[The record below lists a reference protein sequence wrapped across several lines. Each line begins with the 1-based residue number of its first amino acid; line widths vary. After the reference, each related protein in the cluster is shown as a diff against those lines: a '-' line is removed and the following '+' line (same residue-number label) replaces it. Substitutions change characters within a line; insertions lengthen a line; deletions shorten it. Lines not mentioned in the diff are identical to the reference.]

1 MIKYLLFI
9 TLFFSINRFAQLVK
23 TPLEINNY
31 EKLTS
36 YEDLTEFIY
45 YLEGLSDVLT
55 VEVIGKSVEGRNLY
69 ALKYSNSEFGKDE
82 SKIKVLIFAQQ
93 HGNEQSGKEGAL
105 HLASRLIRPDL
116 KDVLNK
122 FDLIIIPQMN
132 PDGSEIN
139 QRRNGNG
146 ADLNRNHLILT
157 EPETIALHKLF
168 NEYKFEVTLD
178 VHEYFP
184 YSESWNEFGYIKRAD
199 EQFGLTT
206 NLNVSD
212 QIRNYSKEKVLPFI
226 GLYLN
231 DRGFSFNEYV
241 VGGPPN
247 SERLRHSTVDIDD
260 GRQSFG
266 IQNTLSFIL
275 EGKNGKDYA
284 VENIKHRSEGQ
295 AAAMLGLIGFVFDN
309 ADEIKSLIKTE
320 RERLINFSKPVAL
333 RMEHTGNDE
342 TISLPVTTASNNK
355 DTIIDVSNYHPV
367 VENLLEVSSP
377 DAYLLP
383 KSDLM
388 LMDFIEKHSITYSEV
403 LPELMKIEQYII
415 TEIDSLILEDVK
427 IADVQST
434 VQQISIKDLEGDYIV
449 IPLNQLKRN
458 VIVLAFEPQSMLGLI
473 HYDRFRYLIDSQEYT
488 VLRAFKD

>member
-1 MIKYLLFI
+1 MIKYLLFL
-9 TLFFSINRFAQLVK
+9 TLFFSIERFAQLIK

-31 EKLTS
+31 EKITL
-36 YEDLTEFIY
+36 YQDLTEFIY

-55 VEVIGKSVEGRNLY
+55 VEVIGKSVDGRNIY

-105 HLASRLIRPDL
+105 LLASRLIRSDL

-122 FDLIIIPQMN
+122 VDLILIPQMN
-132 PDGSEIN
+132 PDGSETN

-168 NEYKFEVTLD
+168 NEYKFEVTMD

-184 YSESWNEFGYIKRAD
+184 YSESWNEFGYIKSAD

-212 QIRNYSKEKVLPFI
+212 QIRNYSKERVLPFI
-226 GLYLN
+226 GSYLN
-231 DRGFSFNEYV
+231 ERGFSFNEYV

-247 SERLRHSTVDIDD
+247 LDRLRHSTVDIDD

-275 EGKNGKDYA
+275 EGKNGKEYA

-295 AAAMLGLIGFVFDN
+295 AAAMLGLLGFVHDN

-320 RERLINFSKPVAL
+320 RERLINFSKTVVL
-333 RMEHTGNDE
+333 RMEHTENSE
-342 TISLPVTTASNNK
+342 TISLPVTIASNDK
-355 DTIIDVSNYHPV
+355 DTIIDVSNYHPT
-367 VENLLEVSSP
+367 VENLFEVSLP
-377 DAYLLP
+377 DAYIVPGSDSLLL
-383 KSDLM
+383 KL
-388 LMDFIEKHSITYSEV
+388 IERHSIYFEET
-403 LPELMKIEQYII
+403 LPEILNIEQYII
-415 TEIDSLILEDVK
+415 TGIDTIELENIK
-427 IADVQST
+427 LADVQVRVNQKT
-434 VQQISIKDLEGDYIV
+434 INDLDGKYV
-449 IPLNQLKRN
+449 LIPTNQSKKN
-458 VIVLAFEPQSMLGLI
+458 TITLAFEPQSMLGLI
-473 HYDRFRYLIDSQEYT
+473 HYNMYKYLIENNEYPI
-488 VLRAFKD
+488 LRVFRD

>member
-1 MIKYLLFI
+1 MMKRLLFI
-9 TLFFSINRFAQLVK
+9 FLFFSINHFPQLVK

-69 ALKYSNSEFGKDE
+69 ALKYSKSEFGKDE

-105 HLASRLIRPDL
+105 LFAGRLIGPDL
-116 KDVLNK
+116 KDMLNK

-132 PDGSEIN
+132 PDGSEKN
-139 QRRNGNG
+139 QRRNGNEF
-146 ADLNRNHLILT
+146 DLNRNHLILT

-184 YSESWNEFGYIKRAD
+184 YSDSWKEFGYIKRAD

-206 NLNVSD
+206 NLNVSE
-212 QIRNYSKEKVLPFI
+212 QIRNYSKDKVLPFI
-226 GLYLN
+226 GSYLN

-247 SERLRHSTVDIDD
+247 LERLRHSTVDIDD

-284 VENIKHRSEGQ
+284 LENIKHRSEGQ
-295 AAAMLGLIGFVFDN
+295 ASAMLGLLGFVYDN

-320 RERLINFSKPVAL
+320 REGLINFNKPLVL
-333 RMEHTGNDE
+333 RMEHTGDNK
-342 TISLPVTTASNNK
+342 TISLPVTIASNDK
-355 DTIIDVSNYHPV
+355 DSIIDVSNYHPV
-367 VENLLEVSSP
+367 VENFLEVSSP
-377 DAYLLP
+377 DAYLVP
-383 KSDLM
+383 GSDSL
-388 LMDFIEKHSITYSEV
+388 LLKFIERHSIYFHETF
-403 LPELMKIEQYII
+403 PEILNVEQYVI
-415 TEIDSLILEDVK
+415 TGVDTIELENIK
-427 IADVQST
+427 LADVQVIVKRT
-434 VQQISIKDLEGDYIV
+434 LIKDLKEKYIL
-449 IPLNQLKRN
+449 IPTNQLKKN
-458 VIVLAFEPQSMLGLI
+458 TITLAFEPQSMLGLL
-473 HYDRFRYLIDSQEYT
+473 HYEVYRYLIENKEYPI
-488 VLRAFKD
+488 LRAFKD